1 MRDLLMLFVHL
12 LTTVARLMGPGG
24 MRSVVAETLL
34 MKHQL
39 MIMNRSRRRAPNLT
53 ARDRIVMGLCT
64 VFVNPSRIRKVAAA
78 LKPATLLQ
86 FHQALIA
93 RKYRRLFSSQ
103 RRGKPGPKGPAK
115 ELIEA
120 IVQMKCRNPGYGCPR
135 IAQQI
140 AKAFGVDI
148 DKDVVRRVLAKY
160 YRPVSGLK

>member
-1 MRDLLMLFVHL
+1 MLFVHL

-78 LKPATLLQ
+78 LKPAMLLQ

-120 IVQMKCRNPGYGCPR
+120 IVQMKCRNPRYGCPR